1 MLKLGDRV
9 RYVGG
14 TKFLNGEPGRI
25 VSAATNACWWVD
37 FDKDQHSGH
46 DAGGKGR
53 PGHCY
58 VVYHNDLEPIVASSP
73 LEAMVQSYI
82 DSELHHA

>member
-14 TKFLNGEPGRI
+14 AKFMHGEAGR
-25 VSAATNACWWVD
+25 VVAPTGGDSWWVD
-37 FDKDQHSGH
+37 FDKDHHSGH

-58 VVYHNDLEPIVASSP
+58 VVPLPSLELIASTSP
-73 LEAMVQSYI
+73 FEAMVQSYI
-82 DSELHHA
+82 DSELA